1 MEFTIAKET
10 TYVPDIY
17 DNLDLPEEEQ
27 VSVVI
32 KTPTASETASIARNP
47 GAGVDSN
54 EIVAG
59 VSRFVQSIKNLKV
72 NGKYITTG
80 REMASAPG
88 MYVFALN
95 IGSHILGMMTEV
107 DKDPI

>member
-1 MEFTIAKET
+1 MEFTIEKET

-17 DNLDLPEEEQ
+17 DNESLSEEEQ

-32 KTPTASETASIARNP
+32 RVPTASETATISRKP
-47 GAGVDSN
+47 GSGVDSA

-59 VSRFVQSIKNLKV
+59 VSRFVKSIKNLRV
-72 NGKYITTG
+72 NGKNIITG
-80 REMASAPG
+80 KDLSAAPG
-88 MYVFALN
+88 MYVLCLN
-95 IGSHILGMMTEV
+95 IGSHILGMVSEI